1 MGVSV
6 WLVGLQKA
14 VEADS
19 SWKKKKK
26 NREEAMNSVE
36 SCDWSN
42 GAITSGQ
49 TADAAEIKE

>member
-1 MGVSV
+1 M
-6 WLVGLQKA
+6 GLQKA

-26 NREEAMNSVE
+26 KKNREEAMNSVE
-36 SCDWSN
+36 SYDWSN